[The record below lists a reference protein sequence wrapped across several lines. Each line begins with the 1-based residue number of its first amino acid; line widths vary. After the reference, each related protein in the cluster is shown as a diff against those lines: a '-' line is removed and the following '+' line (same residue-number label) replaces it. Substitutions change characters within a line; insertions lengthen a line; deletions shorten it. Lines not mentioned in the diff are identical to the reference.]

1 MRSEPLHYLWWLISR
16 ASGVVALVL
25 VSCSVLMGL
34 AMAARVLR
42 RPGLK
47 RAVAR
52 LHEHVALAA
61 LGSIAVHGLSLLGDG
76 WLKPGLRGIVV
87 PFAMSY
93 RPPFTAAG
101 IVAGYVLVLVGPSF
115 YLRRRIGAGRWRKL
129 HRLSAAVW
137 ALAVVHTLGAG
148 SDAAA
153 PWLRAVVLAP
163 VAPVV
168 YLLVLRAARKRP
180 AAQATAGRRAA
191 RPLAPRARRAALGRR
206 TIRTEQPASVTSVSP
221 TPPVTSRATG
231 PHRREPTTTRSTVLE
246 KARISA
252 KDVRVAP
259 PSSST

>member
-1 MRSEPLHYLWWLISR
+1 MRPEPLPYIWWLISR

-25 VSCSVLMGL
+25 VSCSVLIGL
-34 AMAARVLR
+34 SMAARVLR

-61 LGSIAVHGLSLLGDG
+61 LGAIAVHGLSLLGDG

-93 RPPFTAAG
+93 RPLFTGAG

-129 HRLSAAVW
+129 HRLSVAVW
-137 ALAVVHTLGAG
+137 ALSVAHTLGSG

-153 PWLRAVVLAP
+153 VWLRAVVLAP

-168 YLLVLRAARKRP
+168 YLLVLRMARERP
-180 AAQATAGRRAA
+180 STQATAGRRASRKPSR
-191 RPLAPRARRAALGRR
+191 RPRRATLGRR
-206 TIRTEQPASVTSVSP
+206 TIMTEHPASATSVSP

-231 PHRREPTTTRSTVLE
+231 PHRREPTTTRSTVFE
-246 KARISA
+246 NARIS
-252 KDVRVAP
+252 
-259 PSSST
+259 